1 MMRNSQARLPKSF
14 LAFPGG
20 QGRECLLRPR
30 GCCCSLKIKNQNKG
44 KRGTMKRPHL
54 LSFRQESQF
63 SSHQGRK
70 LAAAVNAQEPRAP
83 PGPGRPG
90 RSPLLRGGPQMRI
103 PCRGAA
109 VPLRAAETVVGE
121 CTGDGPAGV
130 TAGGGRAHVRPRSFL
145 GTTWKPLEDPVEAG
159 LCSLVP
165 PAPRASLNT
174 PNQRQ
179 KAGARRAIWKRN
191 PRTRLCQGSQ

>member
-1 MMRNSQARLPKSF
+1 MRNSQARLPKSF

-70 LAAAVNAQEPRAP
+70 ISGRREPQEPRAP
-83 PGPGRPG
+83 PSPRRPG

-130 TAGGGRAHVRPRSFL
+130 TARGGAHMSGHEASWGPHGSHWKTRWRPGSV
-145 GTTWKPLEDPVEAG
+145 PL
-159 LCSLVP
+159 S